1 MKSLLYYI
9 VLCLFIAGCGYY
21 QKPVNHASPMVK
33 VLLFEGSSFTVR
45 PYKNYV
51 LSINS
56 RKDMNEGTLFVS
68 LSNKTLDLNG
78 MAVDADRV
86 EIYPNQYFEFKG
98 RKYRGSAS
106 IIKMADGLQLINT
119 VDLESYLYGVLPNEV
134 SPNWSME
141 TLKAQAV
148 VSRTFALYEL
158 ANSRKK
164 NNPYDLFD
172 DTRSQ
177 VYCGIDKES
186 KFTSLAVDSTMGE
199 VIRYQGRIIQAFFH
213 SASGGMTESSLDV
226 FGDDKPYLTPVS
238 SPYSGI
244 YKENKWET
252 SLSLIKLE
260 ELLHIS
266 NITSILVG
274 ERTSSKRIKTVIV
287 SDNSTNKITLPGK
300 ELRNLLG
307 PGIMKSTR
315 ANIRLTNDNLLIS
328 GMGYGHGVGMGQ
340 WDALGMAKA
349 GYEYKSIVCYFYPGT
364 RVDKIW

>member
-1 MKSLLYYI
+1 MKLTFSI
-9 VLCLFIAGCGYY
+9 LFILLITGCGYY
-21 QKPVNHASPMVK
+21 QKPLYHASPMVK
-33 VLLFEGSSFTVR
+33 VLLFEGTNFTIK

-56 RKDMNEGTLFVS
+56 RKDMNEGTLFIS
-68 LSNKTLDLNG
+68 CSNNTLDLNG
-78 MAVDADRV
+78 MTVDADRV
-86 EIYPNQYFEFKG
+86 EIYPNQYFEFNG
-98 RKYRGSAS
+98 RKYRGSAAV
-106 IIKMADGLQLINT
+106 IKLQDKLQLVNS

-164 NNPYDLFD
+164 NNPYDLYD

-177 VYCGIDKES
+177 VYCGIDNES

-199 VIRYQGRIIQAFFH
+199 VIRYQGKIIQSFFH
-213 SASGGMTESSLDV
+213 SASGGMTESSREV

-238 SPYSGI
+238 SPYSSA
-244 YKENKWET
+244 YKDNKWET
-252 SLSLIKLE
+252 SMPLHKLE
-260 ELLHIS
+260 EILKIS
-266 NITSILVG
+266 NITGMSVS
-274 ERTSSKRIKTVIV
+274 ERTSSKRIKTVLV
-287 SDNSTNKITLPGK
+287 SDNSTNTITLPGK

-307 PGIMKSTR
+307 PSIMKSTR
-315 ANIRLTNDNLLIS
+315 ANIHLTNNTVMIS